1 MKHIAL
7 VICVGGILISCG
19 AKQPNDSKSQT
30 DVRKDTVAV
39 IKRPK
44 VSTEEFNRIYS
55 LSDNFYSSL
64 ERSGF
69 NGSFLVAKD
78 DSIIYERYRGF
89 ENLRTKTPPVGEHSA
104 FHLASVSKT
113 FTAMAVLKLMEEKKI
128 VLDSSVQYYLPAFP
142 YPGITVKMLL
152 NHRSG
157 LPNYLYWVATTNWD
171 KHTYLTNDS
180 LLALL
185 ARLKPKVMTR
195 PNTHFHY
202 CNTNYAM
209 LALIVEKVTGMPFP
223 QYMKQTIFDPLG
235 MTDTHI
241 VTSADLQDVMPSYMG
256 NGRIVPWSYLDGT
269 YGDKNVYSTTH
280 DLLKWDQALRTDFLT
295 KASLDMAYAPY
306 SFEKPG
312 IRNYGLGWHLFL
324 YPTEKVIFHNGYWH
338 GNNTV
343 FFRLIKEGYTI
354 IVLGNRYDRYIYH
367 VQPLAESLT
376 GRKFN
381 AKGAPEP
388 DSEDSGDTGDGGGR

>member
-7 VICVGGILISCG
+7 GICIGGILISCG

-30 DVRKDTVAV
+30 GVRND
-39 IKRPK
+39 
-44 VSTEEFNRIYS
+44 STLVVRRARITPEEFNRIYA
-55 LSDNFYSSL
+55 LSDNFYTSL
-64 ERSGF
+64 QRSGF
-69 NGSFLVAKD
+69 NGAFLVAKN
-78 DSIIYERYRGF
+78 DSIVYERYRGF
-89 ENLRTKTPPVGEHSA
+89 EDLRARNKPINEHSA

-128 VLDSSVQYYLPAFP
+128 ELDSSVQYYLPTFP
-142 YPGITVKMLL
+142 YPGVTVKMLL

-157 LPNYLYWVATTNWD
+157 LPNYLYYMATTGWNP
-171 KHTYLTNDS
+171 KQFLSNDS
-180 LLALL
+180 LLAVLS
-185 ARLKPKVMTR
+185 RLKPRLVTR
-195 PNTHFHY
+195 PGTHFHY

-209 LALIVEKVTGMPFP
+209 LALVVERVTGTPFP

-235 MTDTHI
+235 MKDTHV
-241 VTSADLQDVMPSYMG
+241 VTAADLGSVMPSFMG
-256 NGRIVPWSYLDGT
+256 NGRMAAWTFLDGT
-269 YGDKNVYSTTH
+269 YGDKNVYCTAR

-295 KASLDMAYAPY
+295 KSSLDMAYSGY
-306 SFEKPG
+306 SFEKKG

-367 VQPLAESLT
+367 VQPLAEALT
-376 GRKFN
+376 GRKFDI
-381 AKGAPEP
+381 KGAPMPEG
-388 DSEDSGDTGDGGGR
+388 DDTDSGDSGGR